1 MTGPNMTLCVLIMIC
16 SELLASSSQ
25 ILLKRSAG
33 IEYPSRIKEYL
44 NRYVICGYGML
55 FVSMMLTILA
65 YRFAVSYMNIPVLE
79 TMGYIFVLIL
89 GRLVFR
95 EKITL
100 NKSLGVI
107 LIFCGIIL
115 FHM

>member
-1 MTGPNMTLCVLIMIC
+1 MTAPNLAVCIVIMIC

-25 ILLKRSAG
+25 VLLKKSAG
-33 IEYPSRIKEYL
+33 IEYGSRIREYL

-79 TMGYIFVLIL
+79 TMGYIFVMIL
-89 GRLVFR
+89 GRVVFG
-95 EKITL
+95 EKITGRKL
-100 NKSLGVI
+100 AGVL
-107 LIFCGIIL
+107 LIFSGIVL
-115 FHM
+115 FHI

>member
-1 MTGPNMTLCVLIMIC
+1 MALCVIIMVC

-25 ILLKRSAG
+25 VLLKKSAG
-33 IEYPSRIKEYL
+33 ITYPSRIREYL

-55 FVSMMLTILA
+55 FISMMLTILA

-100 NKSLGVI
+100 NKALGVI
-107 LIFCGIIL
+107 LIFCGIVL
-115 FHM
+115 FHI